1 MDSLIHELTSATRT
15 ENDGMQGRET
25 LPAVGSQ
32 GHAPTTQGG
41 VAAEMNSGKKFLG
54 PSRRSDP
61 RNPTGAL
68 GMIQQTPGDPITPVS
83 IAVRDGGVAARSY
96 DSRL

>member
-1 MDSLIHELTSATRT
+1 MAQISSSTPEKQARRKSFPTAALLNGDTRPDSLIHELTGATRT
-15 ENDGMQGRET
+15 ENDGVQGRET

-32 GHAPTTQGG
+32 GHAPTTQGV

-61 RNPTGAL
+61 RNPTGAS
-68 GMIQQTPGDPITPVS
+68 G
-83 IAVRDGGVAARSY
+83 
-96 DSRL
+96 

>member
-1 MDSLIHELTSATRT
+1 MDSLIHELTGATRT
-15 ENDGMQGRET
+15 ENDGVQGRET

-32 GHAPTTQGG
+32 GHAPTTQGV

-61 RNPTGAL
+61 RNPTGAP
-68 GMIQQTPGDPITPVS
+68 GVIRQTPDDPITPVS
-83 IAVRDGGVAARSY
+83 VVVRGWWWGGS
-96 DSRL
+96 